1 MYHLVDILLLVTI
14 MYIPIR
20 PSRRDSDPDEI
31 EDSED

>member
-1 MYHLVDILLLVTI
+1 MYHLVHLLLIVTI

>member
-1 MYHLVDILLLVTI
+1 MLLIVTI

-31 EDSED
+31 EESED

>member
-1 MYHLVDILLLVTI
+1 MIVTI
-14 MYIPIR
+14 MYVPIR

>member
-1 MYHLVDILLLVTI
+1 MYV
-14 MYIPIR
+14 PIR

>member
-1 MYHLVDILLLVTI
+1 

-31 EDSED
+31 EESED